1 MKITPNSITTNA
13 NKQQLTIQL
22 KEAVSKLKHLA
33 VNGASYAENMEQAAI
48 VLDLWNRL
56 DKLKD

>member
-1 MKITPNSITTNA
+1 MSERE
-13 NKQQLTIQL
+13 QLTKQL
-22 KEAVSKLKHLA
+22 KEAISKLKHLA

-48 VLDLWNRL
+48 VLDLWNLL